1 MLGTYWYNN
10 KKKYRFLPTFC
21 SGISPTHTQM
31 ALLQKLRRKRV
42 LQLRSE
48 ARFVQ

>member
-1 MLGTYWYNN
+1 MTMMSATRGLEN
-10 KKKYRFLPTFC
+10 
-21 SGISPTHTQM
+21 

>member
-1 MLGTYWYNN
+1 MTMMNATRELKT
-10 KKKYRFLPTFC
+10 
-21 SGISPTHTQM
+21 

-42 LQLRSE
+42 LQRRSE